1 MVGHFEHLAES
12 YFCGFPFDLGER
24 ELSRILSVEH
34 DLDSFLAAMALTKSY
49 LEGVL
54 NDEGVPFPSQ
64 DLWMELTTVQM
75 FRSRPG
81 I

>member
-12 YFCGFPFDLGER
+12 YFAGFLFDLGER

-54 NDEGVPFPSQ
+54 HDEGEPFSC
-64 DLWMELTTVQM
+64 
-75 FRSRPG
+75 
-81 I
+81 